1 MADVNQQIKFGKDF
15 KNFVNNTRDEFEE
28 QMKTSAIF
36 LQEVIFK
43 IALKHGFEEKE
54 LRKLYQVIKL
64 QNSKNKIPIKTIS
77 MAKTV
82 RLSFRNFSRSIFR
95 QRQQTL
101 PFFCFFKRH
110 PQVTLREIFRARIT
124 RIANE
129 VINSNSKKV
138 ELLAEGF
145 LGYTHHATRCNYS
158 KLSNSA
164 ALRCIHGAMLI
175 VFIKMK
181 NKC

>member
-1 MADVNQQIKFGKDF
+1 MRTKTKISLRIDDDLLKVLKNNSTGNLTAYIEDLLLKGLITDLADVNQQIKFGKDF

-64 QNSKNKIPIKTIS
+64 QNSKNKKYQS
-77 MAKTV
+77 RQYQWLK
-82 RLSFRNFSRSIFR
+82 LSDYHSEIFHEVFFR

-101 PFFCFFKRH
+101 PFFFAFLS
-110 PQVTLREIFRARIT
+110 VTRR
-124 RIANE
+124 
-129 VINSNSKKV
+129 
-138 ELLAEGF
+138 
-145 LGYTHHATRCNYS
+145 
-158 KLSNSA
+158 
-164 ALRCIHGAMLI
+164 
-175 VFIKMK
+175 
-181 NKC
+181 

>member
-1 MADVNQQIKFGKDF
+1 MRTKTKISLRIDDDLLKVLKNNSTGNLTAYIEDLLLKGLITDLADVNQQIKFGKDF

-82 RLSFRNFSRSIFR
+82 RLSFRNFSRSIF
-95 QRQQTL
+95 
-101 PFFCFFKRH
+101 
-110 PQVTLREIFRARIT
+110 
-124 RIANE
+124 
-129 VINSNSKKV
+129 
-138 ELLAEGF
+138 
-145 LGYTHHATRCNYS
+145 
-158 KLSNSA
+158 
-164 ALRCIHGAMLI
+164 
-175 VFIKMK
+175 
-181 NKC
+181 

>member
-1 MADVNQQIKFGKDF
+1 
-15 KNFVNNTRDEFEE
+15 
-28 QMKTSAIF
+28 
-36 LQEVIFK
+36 
-43 IALKHGFEEKE
+43 
-54 LRKLYQVIKL
+54 
-64 QNSKNKIPIKTIS
+64 

-82 RLSFRNFSRSIFR
+82 RLSFRNFHEVFLGNVSRRCRFS
-95 QRQQTL
+95 
-101 PFFCFFKRH
+101 FKRH

-129 VINSNSKKV
+129 VINSNSKKKAS
-138 ELLAEGF
+138 LAEGF

-181 NKC
+181 K

>member
-1 MADVNQQIKFGKDF
+1 MRTKTKISLRIDDDLLKVLKNNSTGNLTAYIEDLLLKGLITDLADVNQQIKFGKDF

-64 QNSKNKIPIKTIS
+64 QNSKNKNTNQTIS

-82 RLSFRNFSRSIFR
+82 RLSFRNFSRSIF
-95 QRQQTL
+95 
-101 PFFCFFKRH
+101 
-110 PQVTLREIFRARIT
+110 
-124 RIANE
+124 
-129 VINSNSKKV
+129 
-138 ELLAEGF
+138 
-145 LGYTHHATRCNYS
+145 
-158 KLSNSA
+158 
-164 ALRCIHGAMLI
+164 
-175 VFIKMK
+175 
-181 NKC
+181 